1 MGYWIPF
8 IGNSWALHDANWR
21 SRFGGD
27 IYQYAG
33 SHGCVNLPADKAKE
47 LFGLCK
53 VGDVVVVHN

>member
-1 MGYWIPF
+1 MPF
-8 IGNSWALHDANWR
+8 IGNSWALHDASWR

-33 SHGCVNLPADKAKE
+33 SHGCVNLPGDKAKE